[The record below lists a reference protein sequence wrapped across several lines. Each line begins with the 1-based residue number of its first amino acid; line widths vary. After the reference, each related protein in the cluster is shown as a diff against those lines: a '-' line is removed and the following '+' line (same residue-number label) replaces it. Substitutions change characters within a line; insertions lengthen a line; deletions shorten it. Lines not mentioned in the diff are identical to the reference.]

1 MAERR
6 SRRRVVGPPA
16 GIEHA
21 YDVIS
26 AEVARQLGDAE
37 NLDRK
42 LAVATAA
49 LIAVAGAIYAARPP
63 ALVAGVIAS
72 WLLVALVQGVR
83 GFLYDDRFGE
93 GVNQQFLDERL
104 DLDPIV
110 IKWHEYVVLK
120 EVQTS
125 NRALLDRKGRFLSQ
139 VTITLG
145 LVAGISLLAK
155 SLGVS

>member
-1 MAERR
+1 
-6 SRRRVVGPPA
+6 
-16 GIEHA
+16 
-21 YDVIS
+21 
-26 AEVARQLGDAE
+26 
-37 NLDRK
+37 
-42 LAVATAA
+42 
-49 LIAVAGAIYAARPP
+49 
-63 ALVAGVIAS
+63 
-72 WLLVALVQGVR
+72 VALVQGVR

-145 LVAGISLLAK
+145 LVAGVSLLAK